1 MQTPTPLLPLLLLLS
16 SLPASFACSRDSEPI
31 QPTPPSDLS
40 SAGGSS
46 GAPGASTPPAPVD
59 CDKQRRGAKMVRIER
74 KAQGDAFCIDATET
88 TQKEYRV
95 FQNEVGQAPS
105 KYDSDAYCQVNNANG
120 YAPQLSPPRDD
131 QSPACGLPDLWT
143 AGKTDDRPAT
153 CVDWCDASAYCAW
166 AGKRLCGMRDG
177 ARGTTDMVLDA
188 KGDPTFVAS
197 PSLSSEWVEA
207 CSQGEPAKAAEVAQ
221 PEGCVLPAREDA
233 PESSTLVD
241 VGGRDTCRGTT
252 PPYDQVSE
260 LAGNVEEWT
269 AECEVGKLAE
279 GQPLCLA
286 RGPNPFDRVRVAGAC
301 ASAAP
306 HGVRRAGSRTGF
318 RCCAD

>member
-16 SLPASFACSRDSEPI
+16 SLPASFACSRDNEPI

-177 ARGTTDMVLDA
+177 AKATTYVETDSGLDSLL
-188 KGDPTFVAS
+188 S
-197 PSLSSEWVEA
+197 PSVSSEWVEA

-221 PEGCVLPAREDA
+221 PEGCVLPASEVA
-233 PESSTLVD
+233 PESATLVD
-241 VGGRDTCRGTT
+241 VGSRDTCRGTT
-252 PPYDQVSE
+252 SPYDQVSE
-260 LAGNVEEWT
+260 MAGSVWEWT
-269 AECEVGKLAE
+269 AECEAGKLAE

-286 RGPNPFDRVRVAGAC
+286 RGPNPSDRAPAAGAC
-301 ASAAP
+301 AATTRD
-306 HGVRRAGSRTGF
+306 GVRGASAWTGF